1 MPIKV
6 LCYQLSN
13 IAHMSACSIGVLF
26 QCQSRQINSIQNAN
40 IRNIQRITRQ
50 TSICSGH
57 NNRSP
62 LNTPCL
68 IQVHISTSQMRVVCL
83 EIPEYPWLIYSACY
97 LLIKL
102 ELGVDLPERLYRL
115 LVHRHGVTRPHTSKL
130 VLVTTLASE
139 HFYHF

>member
-40 IRNIQRITRQ
+40 IRNIQRITRH

-62 LNTPCL
+62 LNTPCW

-115 LVHRHGVTRPHTSKL
+115 LVHRHGVTSHHTSKL
-130 VLVTTLASE
+130 APVTTLASE